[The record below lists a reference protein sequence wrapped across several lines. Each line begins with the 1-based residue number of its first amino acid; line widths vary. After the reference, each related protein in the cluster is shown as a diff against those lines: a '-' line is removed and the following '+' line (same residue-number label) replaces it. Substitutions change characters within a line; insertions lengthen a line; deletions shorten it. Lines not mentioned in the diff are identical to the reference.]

1 MIFSHGSI
9 LSDLEKSLLSG
20 LRKVGPILVPSL
32 KLIIANGE
40 DSSLLND
47 CWIPGCVISRS
58 VLEIN
63 WIGAESSSGLKVFIE
78 NGGWNT
84 RRVVEVLGEGVDS
97 LLSQVIFDPSFKKD
111 SYVWSRDCIVRPN
124 TKQVI
129 AEAFPFS
136 GGGSQES
143 CGSSRLLR
151 RLNSSSSNL
160 PLRGSRLVHF

>member
-1 MIFSHGSI
+1 M
-9 LSDLEKSLLSG
+9 
-20 LRKVGPILVPSL
+20 
-32 KLIIANGE
+32 
-40 DSSLLND
+40 
-47 CWIPGCVISRS
+47 
-58 VLEIN
+58 LEIN

-84 RRVVEVLGEGVDS
+84 RQVVEVLGEGVDS
-97 LLSQVIFDPSFKKD
+97 LLSQVIFYPKD
-111 SYVWSRDCIVRPN
+111 SYVWSRYCIVRPN

-143 CGSSRLLR
+143 CGSSRWSLLR

-160 PLRGSRLVHF
+160 RLPTGSLLKAHGAVSGMVSVRR